1 MEDITKRTLDIL
13 AKMLIHSPD
22 FNDSRQAFSTD
33 ELNDRLCDYIDKV
46 TDTYKAHRNYIHD
59 AYKYIALMVLGI
71 LAILVTLV
79 NIALVIVLTCWGEMD
94 MVVAIIVGV
103 GMLGFVIFA
112 IIQTDFFNDKRK
124 NCKTLAESLQMNIT
138 DLYLGVIVITW
149 PLTHKEE
156 QDGKLRT

>member
-1 MEDITKRTLDIL
+1 MEDTTKRTLDIL

-46 TDTYKAHRNYIHD
+46 IDTYKAHRNCIHD
-59 AYKYIALMVLGI
+59 AYKYTALMILGI
-71 LAILVTLV
+71 LAILVTLTG
-79 NIALVIVLTCWGEMD
+79 IATTIVLACWGEFD
-94 MVVAIIVGV
+94 MVVAIIVGI

-124 NCKTLAESLQMNIT
+124 NCKDLAESLQIKVT

-149 PLTHKEE
+149 PLTHKEDR
-156 QDGKLRT
+156 Q

>member
-1 MEDITKRTLDIL
+1 MEDGTKRTLNIL

-22 FNDSRQAFSTD
+22 FDDSRQAFSID

-46 TDTYKAHRNYIHD
+46 IDTYKAHRNCIHD
-59 AYKYIALMVLGI
+59 AYKYTGLMVLGI
-71 LAILVTLV
+71 LAILVTLA

-94 MVVAIIVGV
+94 IVASVITCIGA
-103 GMLGFVIFA
+103 LGFDIFA

-124 NCKTLAESLQMNIT
+124 NCKNLAESLQIKIT

-149 PLTHKEE
+149 PLTHKEDR
-156 QDGKLRT
+156 Q

>member
-1 MEDITKRTLDIL
+1 MEDSTKRTLNICAKIL
-13 AKMLIHSPD
+13 MHSPD

-46 TDTYKAHRNYIHD
+46 IDTYKAHKNCIHD
-59 AYKYIALMVLGI
+59 AYKYTALMILGI
-71 LAILVTLV
+71 LAILVTLTGL
-79 NIALVIVLTCWGEMD
+79 ATTIVLACWSEFD
-94 MVVAIIVGV
+94 KVVAIIVGI

-124 NCKTLAESLQMNIT
+124 NYKNLAESLQLKVT

-156 QDGKLRT
+156 QQ